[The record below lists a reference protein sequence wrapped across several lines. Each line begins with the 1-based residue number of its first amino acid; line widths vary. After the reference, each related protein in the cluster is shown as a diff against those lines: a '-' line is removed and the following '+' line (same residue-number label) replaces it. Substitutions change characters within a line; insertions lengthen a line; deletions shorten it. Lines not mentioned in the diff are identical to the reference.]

1 MNTVY
6 ISGRIQKQRK
16 RNTNTPVS
24 ARAKSVI
31 DAVTKTMREELSE
44 AAWMRWCSRVNSY
57 IGSNAFHPSGNEADA
72 GDIVAPVP
80 QVWCPSKPK
89 LALALLNELDRSD
102 MSDSATSSRTAS
114 PCVGTE
120 RHITKVLA
128 RRIIESMREDKGLEW
143 LEACGE
149 LTDAQL
155 KDPAKLSQTLARV
168 AFDVF
173 VFMHVRAM
181 EKIGDLIH
189 TPSAPPRS
197 HSAPFRTALC
207 GRNRRWALAKVV
219 VAASSGR
226 PCPALGQVKG
236 PPRTLHQC
244 PRA

>member
-155 KDPAKLSQTLARV
+155 KDPAKLSQTLGRV

-173 VFMHVRAM
+173 VFMHARAIEIQREQGADDAVIALHSSDQTLTGKALRGCGVVCCADGRGILARAITM
-181 EKIGDLIH
+181 MKESLEP
-189 TPSAPPRS
+189 TPQAEI
-197 HSAPFRTALC
+197 
-207 GRNRRWALAKVV
+207 
-219 VAASSGR
+219 
-226 PCPALGQVKG
+226 Q
-236 PPRTLHQC
+236 
-244 PRA
+244 

>member
-1 MNTVY
+1 MNTIY
-6 ISGRIQKQRK
+6 ISGRNQKQRK

-44 AAWMRWCSRVNSY
+44 AAWTRWCSRVNSY
-57 IGSNAFHPSGNEADA
+57 IGSNAFDPSGNEADA

-102 MSDSATSSRTAS
+102 MSESATNSPTMS

-155 KDPAKLSQTLARV
+155 KDPAKLSQTLGRV

-173 VFMHVRAM
+173 VFMHARAIEIQREQGADDAVIALHSSDQTLTGKALRGCGVVCCADGRGILARAITM
-181 EKIGDLIH
+181 MKESLEP
-189 TPSAPPRS
+189 TP
-197 HSAPFRTALC
+197 
-207 GRNRRWALAKVV
+207 LAEI
-219 VAASSGR
+219 
-226 PCPALGQVKG
+226 Q
-236 PPRTLHQC
+236 
-244 PRA
+244 

>member
-1 MNTVY
+1 MNTIY
-6 ISGRIQKQRK
+6 ISGRNKKQRK

-44 AAWMRWCSRVNSY
+44 AAWTRWCSRVNSY
-57 IGSNAFHPSGNEADA
+57 IGSNAFDPSGNEADA

-80 QVWCPSKPK
+80 RVWCPSKPK

-102 MSDSATSSRTAS
+102 MSESATNSPTAS

-155 KDPAKLSQTLARV
+155 KDPAKLSQTLGRV

-173 VFMHVRAM
+173 VFMHARAIEIQREQGADDAVIALHSSDQTLTGKALRGCGVVCCADGRGILARAITM
-181 EKIGDLIH
+181 MKESLEP
-189 TPSAPPRS
+189 TP
-197 HSAPFRTALC
+197 
-207 GRNRRWALAKVV
+207 LAEI
-219 VAASSGR
+219 
-226 PCPALGQVKG
+226 Q
-236 PPRTLHQC
+236 
-244 PRA
+244 

>member
-6 ISGRIQKQRK
+6 ISGRNQKQRK

-44 AAWMRWCSRVNSY
+44 AAWTRWCSRVNSY
-57 IGSNAFHPSGNEADA
+57 IGSNAFDPSGNEADA

-155 KDPAKLSQTLARV
+155 KDPAKLSQTLGRV

-173 VFMHVRAM
+173 VFMHARAIEIQREQGADDAVIALHSSDQTLTGKALRGCGVVCCADGRGILARAITM
-181 EKIGDLIH
+181 MKESLEP
-189 TPSAPPRS
+189 TPQAEI
-197 HSAPFRTALC
+197 
-207 GRNRRWALAKVV
+207 
-219 VAASSGR
+219 
-226 PCPALGQVKG
+226 Q
-236 PPRTLHQC
+236 
-244 PRA
+244 

>member
-44 AAWMRWCSRVNSY
+44 AAWTRWCSRVNSY
-57 IGSNAFHPSGNEADA
+57 IGSNAFDPSGNEADA

-80 QVWCPSKPK
+80 RVWCPSKPK

-173 VFMHVRAM
+173 VFMHARAIEIQREQGADDAVIALHSSDQTLTGKALRGCGVVCCADGRGILARAITM
-181 EKIGDLIH
+181 MKESLEP
-189 TPSAPPRS
+189 TPQAEI
-197 HSAPFRTALC
+197 
-207 GRNRRWALAKVV
+207 
-219 VAASSGR
+219 
-226 PCPALGQVKG
+226 Q
-236 PPRTLHQC
+236 
-244 PRA
+244 